1 MLIKRKVVFKEEDVK
16 GGDFNDTAFK
26 NCKFISLG
34 FRFVNFHNCT
44 FENCDFSESLFD
56 SVGFSD
62 CFFPESKLSFLDFS
76 NTSIQNC
83 SFANSLAENCI
94 FQKLKAG
101 SKSEAKRLI
110 LGSAVDINGEVVNNP
125 NQQVSIG
132 DKIKVGKKIFL
143 QVN

>member
-1 MLIKRKVVFKEEDVK
+1 KAQKSFQETFQNQKPE
-16 GGDFNDTAFK
+16 
-26 NCKFISLG
+26 
-34 FRFVNFHNCT
+34 T
-44 FENCDFSESLFD
+44 FEEVTGKVTLVDTIAD
-56 SVGFSD
+56 
-62 CFFPESKLSFLDFS
+62 
-76 NTSIQNC
+76 
-83 SFANSLAENCI
+83 
-94 FQKLKAG
+94 KAG